1 MIDLCEIAWAIGSDV
16 AERTWMRYLSGCKAS
31 ASALERSSID
41 DKDKEL

>member
-16 AERTWMRYLSGCKAS
+16 AERTWTCDIYLVAKLVLWRGVH
-31 ASALERSSID
+31 SID